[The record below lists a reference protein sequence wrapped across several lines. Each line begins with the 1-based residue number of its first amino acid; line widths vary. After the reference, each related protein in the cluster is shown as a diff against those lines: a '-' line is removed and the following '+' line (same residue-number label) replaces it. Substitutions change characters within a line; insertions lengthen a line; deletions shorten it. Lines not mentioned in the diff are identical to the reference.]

1 MLKYNLY
8 AIAFISCIV
17 LIIVIIWKLCKFI
30 KEINIIEEELKMNL
44 YDEENNYFVPN
55 LPEMGYWEIIAKISS
70 QKNISVKE
78 AVRKY
83 HELSGIP
90 SNDIL
95 DVLLNANEKDLIPFN
110 SEVEICNDTEKLLS
124 YGIQP
129 DCAGLRTYVI
139 NIVIDDEDN
148 TGNRIYYL
156 VSADSSLYSCE
167 ILQKID

>member
-1 MLKYNLY
+1 M
-8 AIAFISCIV
+8 S
-17 LIIVIIWKLCKFI
+17 
-30 KEINIIEEELKMNL
+30 
-44 YDEENNYFVPN
+44 
-55 LPEMGYWEIIAKISS
+55 YWEISAEISS
-70 QKNISVKE
+70 HKNISVKE
-78 AVRKY
+78 AIRKY

-110 SEVEICNDTEKLLS
+110 SEVMICNDTKKLLS

-167 ILQKID
+167 ILQRID